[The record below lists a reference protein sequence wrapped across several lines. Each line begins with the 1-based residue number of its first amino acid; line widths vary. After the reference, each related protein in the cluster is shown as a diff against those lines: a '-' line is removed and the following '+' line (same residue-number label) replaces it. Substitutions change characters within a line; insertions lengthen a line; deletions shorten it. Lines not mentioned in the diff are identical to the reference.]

1 MTGHEI
7 GRADEPPVFPNEV
20 ALDREVFVL
29 VAQTHPG
36 VIRTLGVLLGE
47 LSALDGL
54 APELRRALGKHLCRV
69 GETVIRRAD
78 RADGGGGHA
87 E

>member
-7 GRADEPPVFPNEV
+7 GRASEPRVFPDEL

-36 VIRTLGVLLGE
+36 VIRTLRVLLGE

-54 APELRRALGKHLCRV
+54 APELARALGQHLCRV

-78 RADGGGGHA
+78 RDEGGIGR
-87 E
+87 